1 MTKLTVPWRGED
13 MELDLPKGWRVQQ
26 VASAELKP
34 ATPNWPE
41 RLAVALDQPGTGPSL
56 SKLLSARPKRRIVVI
71 VEDVTRRGPLGR
83 IIEVLM
89 REIRF
94 NRMSSERVE
103 VVFATGMHPPMLA
116 GEMLRKL
123 GSGSAEVRWRCNSC
137 RDDSTHVRVGR
148 IGKID
153 VRIDR
158 EVADADLRLI
168 VSSVSPHFQAGFGGG
183 YRLIAPG
190 CAHIDTIR
198 GLSRLGMSA
207 SPRQLVGTEADVNPM
222 RSMIDAVGLM
232 VDQRHGRSVA
242 VQYLLDEAGE
252 PTSISAG
259 EVIPTQ
265 RMLAKQCSVACGIV
279 MDSPSDILVTNAY
292 PRDFD
297 LSQSLKCIAH
307 TRWAVRPNG
316 VILCLTPAR
325 IGLRDVRL
333 PSWPLNPLWSRRLV
347 RLVGPEAI
355 RSLARRL
362 APGLARDADP
372 YFRWAAQVFYRNPIV
387 MYAPALYEAGL
398 RLPGIQLVGTLPDAF
413 AATERLLGA
422 GPCKTVVFPAGG
434 TTFPILAPA
443 TVKKEE
449 AES

>member
-1 MTKLTVPWRGED
+1 MTKLAVPWHGEEL
-13 MELDLPKGWRVQQ
+13 ELDLPQHWRLEQ
-26 VASAELKP
+26 VASPELKP
-34 ATPNWPE
+34 AAPDWPE
-41 RLAVALDQPGTGPSL
+41 RLAVALDQPGTGQSL
-56 SKLLSARPKRRIVVI
+56 SKLLNARPNGRIVVI
-71 VEDVTRRGPLGR
+71 VEDVTRGGPVER

-94 NRMSSERVE
+94 SRTPDEQIE
-103 VVFATGMHPPMLA
+103 IVFATGMHPPMLA
-116 GEMLRKL
+116 GEMIRKL
-123 GSGSAEVRWRCNSC
+123 GSGSSKIKWRCSAC
-137 RDDSTHVRVGR
+137 RDDSAHVRIGR

-158 EVADADLRLI
+158 GVAEADLRLI

-190 CAHIDTIR
+190 CAHIETIR
-198 GLSRLGMSA
+198 GLSRLGMST
-207 SPRQLVGTEADVNPM
+207 SPRQLVGTEAGANPM
-222 RSMIDAVGLM
+222 RSMIDAAGLM

-242 VQYLLDEAGE
+242 IQYLLDQVGQ

-279 MDSPSDILVTNAY
+279 VDSPADILVTNAH

-316 VILCLTPAR
+316 VILCLTSAR
-325 IGLRDVRL
+325 IGLRDVHL
-333 PSWPLNPLWSRRLV
+333 PSWPLNPIWSRRLV

-362 APGLARDADP
+362 APVLARDADP

-398 RLPGIQLVGTLPDAF
+398 RLPGIQLVGELSEAFDAVQ
-413 AATERLLGA
+413 RLLA
-422 GPCKTVVFPAGG
+422 GGQFKTIVFPAGG
-434 TTFPILAPA
+434 TTFPILAAA

-449 AES
+449 QET

>member
-1 MTKLTVPWRGED
+1 MTKLTVPWHGE
-13 MELDLPKGWRVQQ
+13 ELELNLPNHWQLQQ
-26 VASAELKP
+26 VASPELKP
-34 ATPNWPE
+34 AEPDWPE
-41 RLAVALDQPGTGPSL
+41 RLAVALDRPGTGQSL
-56 SKLLSARPKRRIVVI
+56 SKLLKARPNGRIVVI
-71 VEDVTRRGPLGR
+71 VEDVTRGGPLVR

-94 NRMSSERVE
+94 ANTPAKQVE

-116 GEMLRKL
+116 GEMVRKL
-123 GSGSAEVRWRCNSC
+123 GLNSSEIKWRCNAC
-137 RDDSTHVRVGR
+137 RDDSAHVRVGR

-153 VRIDR
+153 VRIDKGIA
-158 EVADADLRLI
+158 EADLRLI

-190 CAHIDTIR
+190 CAHIETIR
-198 GLSRLGMSA
+198 GLSRLGMSP
-207 SPRQLVGTEADVNPM
+207 SSRQLVGTEAASNPM
-222 RSMIDAVGLM
+222 RSMIDTAGLM
-232 VDQRHGRSVA
+232 VDQHHGRSVA

-265 RMLAKQCSVACGIV
+265 RMLAKQCSVACGIAV
-279 MDSPSDILVTNAY
+279 DSPADILVTNAF
-292 PRDFD
+292 PRAFD

-316 VILCLTPAR
+316 VILCLTPTR

-333 PSWPLNPLWSRRLV
+333 PWWPLNPVWSRRVV

-362 APGLARDADP
+362 APALARDADP

-387 MYAPALYEAGL
+387 MYAPALHEAGL
-398 RLPGIQLVGTLPDAF
+398 RLPGIQLVGELSEAFDAVQS
-413 AATERLLGA
+413 LLG
-422 GPCKTVVFPAGG
+422 GDHFKTIVFPAGG
-434 TTFPILAPA
+434 TTFPIVAPA
-443 TVKKEE
+443 AVKMEE
-449 AES
+449 QE